1 MEHLIKELEFAF
13 VPRKRF
19 FVNNT
24 SLKTKIQRKPTRSR
38 TNNMLIAL
46 HPFFFASFR
55 RFEIVLVCFRL
66 TNTRHAVRL
75 KTMMT
80 FLFAIS

>member
-1 MEHLIKELEFAF
+1 MRMYKLITHDHLIKELEFAF

-46 HPFFFASFR
+46 HPLFSFR
-55 RFEIVLVCFRL
+55 FV
-66 TNTRHAVRL
+66 AL
-75 KTMMT
+75 K
-80 FLFAIS
+80 LF